1 MKLNLKRPL
10 AFFDL
15 ETTGVNVGSD
25 RIVEIA
31 ILKAMPD
38 GSEVIKTLK
47 INPEM
52 PIPLQSSLI
61 HGIYDEHVAN
71 EPIFK
76 VVAQELADFIG
87 DADLAGY
94 NSNRFDIPVL
104 LEEFLRAGVDL
115 DMSDRK
121 FVDVQNIFHQMEQR
135 TLRAAY
141 KFYCDKDIV
150 NAHSAEA
157 DIKATY
163 HVLLAQLE
171 RYKGI
176 DFEDKQGKISQP
188 VLNDVDALH
197 TFTNMNKPVDFAGR
211 MVYNDHHEEVFNF
224 GKHKG
229 KTVEQVFDVEPSYYA
244 WMKQGDFPLYTKKKL
259 EEIWIRWNKKKEHS
273 KALKLQ
279 QQQQQQAPKVE
290 NAGANGEAIA
300 SAVSPDVSADAPQH
314 QAAAPAANPAVS
326 PRPAAKLVAKPQ
338 FRPKPNQYQQKPQQK
353 KEKPGAP
360 LTNDMLEQLKLK
372 FGK

>member
-15 ETTGVNVGSD
+15 ETTGVNVASD

-38 GSEVIKTLK
+38 GTESVLTMRIH
-47 INPEM
+47 PGM

-61 HGIYDEHVAN
+61 HGIYDEHIIDAPN
-71 EPIFK
+71 FK
-76 VVAQELADFIG
+76 DVAQELADFIG

-104 LEEFLRAGVDL
+104 LEEFLRAGVDF

-141 KFYCDKDIV
+141 KFYCDKDIE

-157 DIKATY
+157 DITATY

-171 RYKGI
+171 RYKES
-176 DFEDKQGKISQP
+176 DFEDKQGNISRP
-188 VLNDVDALH
+188 VQNDVHALH
-197 TFTNMNKPVDFAGR
+197 QFTSMNKPVDFAGR
-211 MVYNDHHEEVFNF
+211 MVYNENDEETFNF

-229 KTVEQVFDVEPSYYA
+229 KTVEQVFDIEPSYYA
-244 WMKQGDFPLYTKKKL
+244 WMKQGDFPLFTKKKL
-259 EEIWIRWNKKKEHS
+259 DEIWARWNKKKEQARLN
-273 KALKLQ
+273 KQMQ
-279 QQQQQQAPKVE
+279 QQQQRSQQAATADPASPSQPTATQQTQGQQGQAQQAP
-290 NAGANGEAIA
+290 A
-300 SAVSPDVSADAPQH
+300 
-314 QAAAPAANPAVS
+314 QAAPTAQAARPVQQAQPNKPAQ
-326 PRPAAKLVAKPQ
+326 PRPQ
-338 FRPKPNQYQQKPQQK
+338 FKSAEQKP
-353 KEKPGAP
+353 KEKPAADV
-360 LTNDMLEQLKLK
+360 TKDMLEQLKMK

>member
-15 ETTGVNVGSD
+15 ETTGVNVASD

-38 GSEVIKTLK
+38 GTESVLTMRIH
-47 INPEM
+47 PGM

-61 HGIYDEHVAN
+61 HGIYDEHIVDAPN
-71 EPIFK
+71 FK
-76 VVAQELADFIG
+76 AVAQELADFIG

-104 LEEFLRAGVDL
+104 LEEFLRAGVEF

-141 KFYCDKDIV
+141 KFYCGDDIK

-157 DIKATY
+157 DITATY

-171 RYKGI
+171 RYKDS
-176 DFEDKQGKISQP
+176 DFEDKQGNISKP
-188 VLNDVDALH
+188 VQNDVHALH
-197 TFTNMNKPVDFAGR
+197 QFTNMNKPVDFAGR
-211 MVYNDHHEEVFNF
+211 MVYNENEEETFNF

-259 EEIWIRWNKKKEHS
+259 DEIWARWNKKKEQARAA
-273 KALKLQ
+273 KQAQ
-279 QQQQQQAPKVE
+279 QTRPQPA
-290 NAGANGEAIA
+290 A
-300 SAVSPDVSADAPQH
+300 SNQPTTPQ
-314 QAAAPAANPAVS
+314 APAATGSPINPANPTKPVTPKPEAH
-326 PRPAAKLVAKPQ
+326 PRPQFKSQPEKP
-338 FRPKPNQYQQKPQQK
+338 
-353 KEKPGAP
+353 KEKPAADV
-360 LTNDMLEQLKLK
+360 TTDMLEQLKMK